1 MVRINL
7 VPAPEGPK
15 THIGG
20 RPSIPELRFDW
31 VPQSPSLV
39 AVGVGGALLL
49 TAVLL
54 YSGERRAMN
63 QARAAIVEA
72 QSDSIRLHEVFADV
86 RAMED
91 AQRQLAVRLKRLEGV
106 VHGRDYW
113 PALMETVSTALPPY
127 TWLER
132 IDRAELQPNQ
142 IRIEG
147 ATFAAAAVT
156 EYMRGL
162 EASSTLDDVE
172 LIGVLRAD
180 RDSFRIQEFTLVAR
194 FENYE
199 PVVIASPQP
208 EDD

>member
-1 MVRINL
+1 MIRINL

-15 THIGG
+15 THIGS
-20 RPSIPELRFDW
+20 RPSLPELRFDW
-31 VPQSPSLV
+31 VPKSPSLV
-39 AVGVGGALLL
+39 AVGVGVAVLLV
-49 TAVLL
+49 AVLL
-54 YSGERRAMN
+54 YSGERRAVS
-63 QARAAIVEA
+63 QARVAIVEA
-72 QSDSIRLHEVFADV
+72 QSDSVRLHEVFVHV
-86 RAMED
+86 RSMED
-91 AQRQLAVRLKRLEGV
+91 AQRQLAFRLKRLEGV

-113 PALMETVSTALPPY
+113 PDLMETVSTTLPPY

-132 IDRAELQPNQ
+132 IDRADLQSDQ

-162 EASSTLDDVE
+162 EASSTLDDVG
-172 LIGVLRAD
+172 LVGVVRAE
-180 RDSFRIQEFTLVAR
+180 RDSFRIQEFTLVAS

-199 PVVIASPQP
+199 PVVIAPPQL